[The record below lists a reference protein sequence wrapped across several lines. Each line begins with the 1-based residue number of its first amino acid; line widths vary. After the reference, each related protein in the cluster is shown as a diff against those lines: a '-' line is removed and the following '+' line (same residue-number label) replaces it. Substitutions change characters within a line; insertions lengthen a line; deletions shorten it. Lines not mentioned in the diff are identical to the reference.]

1 MTTHEPPSRVMQE
14 THLDVKDSQLI
25 AGHVAAFGA
34 VRLCLEVGI
43 FEVGV
48 GGGGYRYK

>member
-1 MTTHEPPSRVMQE
+1 MNLQVGFGVIQE
-14 THLDVKDSQLI
+14 THLDVKDYQLI